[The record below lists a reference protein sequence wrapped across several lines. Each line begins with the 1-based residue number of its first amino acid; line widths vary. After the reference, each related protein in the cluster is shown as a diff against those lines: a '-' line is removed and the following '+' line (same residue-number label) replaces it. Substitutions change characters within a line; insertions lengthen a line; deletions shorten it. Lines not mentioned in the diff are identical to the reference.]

1 MASLTLGENLLLAF
15 CIQKLAGASL
25 LIFANKQ
32 DIKGAMTPQE
42 IARVRITAPIRL
54 RERCI

>member
-1 MASLTLGENLLLAF
+1 MASSTLGENLLLAF

-42 IARVRITAPIRL
+42 IARVRITAPIKL
-54 RERCI
+54 IERCI